1 MLEWLEFAPVW
12 LLAQFLR
19 VLPRSAARAIGIGIG
34 RAVLR
39 LHPRLRRVGLRNLEL
54 ALPELSPEERARII
68 AGVFTTLGR
77 QLADFAQLP
86 RITRQNVSEIVEY
99 QGLENYIAARDR
111 GKGVLFVTA
120 HLGGWEIG
128 SFAHALHGYPIK
140 IVVRRL
146 DNAPLNRFVDRYRT
160 AAGNQTFG
168 KQDFARSLIAAMRA
182 GETVGIL
189 MDTNMTPPQGV
200 FVPFFGIPACT
211 ASGLARV
218 ALKTDAAVIPGFT
231 VWEDAAGKYFIHF
244 EPALQ
249 LVRTGD
255 DEQDAISNTALFTA
269 AIEQYVRRYP
279 EQWLWVHRR
288 WKSRPPGEAPL
299 YG

>member
-12 LLAQFLR
+12 LLAQILR
-19 VLPRSAARAIGIGIG
+19 VLPRPVARAIGIAI
-34 RAVLR
+34 AR
-39 LHPRLRRVGLRNLEL
+39 LVYLLHGRLRRVGLRNLEM
-54 ALPELSPEERARII
+54 ALPETSPAERRRIVR
-68 AGVFTTLGR
+68 GVFTTLGR

-86 RITRQNVSEIVEY
+86 RITPRNVSEIVEY
-99 QGLENYIAARDR
+99 CGLEHYLAARDR
-111 GKGVLFVTA
+111 GQGVLFVTA

-128 SFAHALHGYPIK
+128 SYGHSVYGYPIR
-140 IVVRRL
+140 IVVREL

-168 KQDFARSLIAAMRA
+168 KQDFARRLLAAMRA

-200 FVPFFGIPACT
+200 FVPFFGIAACT

-218 ALKTDAAVIPGFT
+218 ALKTQAAVVPGFT
-231 VWEDAAGKYFIHF
+231 VWDAATRKYRIHF
-244 EPALQ
+244 EPAIE
-249 LVRTGD
+249 LVRTGN
-255 DEQDAISNTALFTA
+255 DEHDAAANTALFTA
-269 AIEQYVRRYP
+269 AIERYVRRYP

-288 WKSRPPGEAPL
+288 WKSRPPGEPPL
-299 YG
+299 Y

>member
-1 MLEWLEFAPVW
+1 MREWLEYAPVW
-12 LLAQFLR
+12 LMAKLLGA
-19 VLPRSAARAIGIGIG
+19 LPLSAARAVGIAMG
-34 RAVLR
+34 RVVYF

-54 ALPELSPEERARII
+54 GFPHATNAERTRILK
-68 AGVFTTLGR
+68 GVFKTLGR
-77 QLADFAQLP
+77 QLGDFAHLP
-86 RITRQNVSEIVEY
+86 RINRANVEKVVVYSGLEHYEATRQ
-99 QGLENYIAARDR
+99 R
-111 GKGVLFVTA
+111 GRGVLFVTA

-128 SFAHALHGYPIK
+128 SYAHSLYGHPIR
-140 IVVRRL
+140 IVVRAL
-146 DNAPLNRFVDRYRT
+146 DNARLNRFVDRYRT

-168 KQDFARSLIAAMRA
+168 KQDFARGLLAAMRA

-218 ALKTDAAVIPGFT
+218 ALKTDAAVVPGFT
-231 VWEDAAGKYFIHF
+231 VWEEAAQKYCIHF
-244 EPALQ
+244 EPPLE

-255 DEQDAISNTALFTA
+255 EERDAIANTALFTA
-269 AIEQYVRRYP
+269 AIEKYVRRYP

-288 WKSRPPGEAPL
+288 WKARPDGEPPL
-299 YG
+299 Y

>member
-1 MLEWLEFAPVW
+1 MLDWLEFAPVW

-34 RAVLR
+34 LAVLK

-54 ALPELSPEERARII
+54 ALPDLSAKERARILK
-68 AGVFTTLGR
+68 GVFTTLGR

-86 RITRQNVSEIVEY
+86 RINRQNVSDIVDY
-99 QGLENYIAARDR
+99 CGLENYIAARDR
-111 GKGVLFVTA
+111 GRGVLFVTA

-128 SFAHALHGYPIK
+128 SFAHSVYGYPIK
-140 IVVRRL
+140 IVIRQL
-146 DNAPLNRFVDRYRT
+146 DNRPLNRFVDRHRT

-168 KQDFARSLIAAMRA
+168 KEDFARGLLAAMRV

-200 FVPFFGIPACT
+200 FVPFFGIAACT

-231 VWEDAAGKYFIHF
+231 VWDHATQKYCIHF

-249 LVRTGD
+249 LIRTGD

-288 WKSRPPGEAPL
+288 WKSRPSGEPSL
-299 YG
+299 Y

>member
-1 MLEWLEFAPVW
+1 MLEWLEFVPVW

-34 RAVLR
+34 QGIYR
-39 LHPRLRRVGLRNLEL
+39 LHPRLRQVGLRNLEL
-54 ALPELSPEERARII
+54 AMPELSPGERERIVK
-68 AGVFTTLGR
+68 GVFTTLGR

-86 RITRQNVSEIVEY
+86 RITRQNVSQIVEY
-99 QGLENYIAARDR
+99 RGLENYVAARDR
-111 GKGVLFVTA
+111 GHGVLFVTA

-128 SFAHALHGYPIK
+128 SYSHSVYGYPIR
-140 IVVRRL
+140 IVVREL

-160 AAGNQTFG
+160 LAGNQTFG
-168 KQDFARSLIAAMRA
+168 KQDFARGLLAAMRA

-200 FVPFFGIPACT
+200 FVPFFGIAACT

-218 ALKTDAAVIPGFT
+218 ALKTDAAVVPGFT
-231 VWEDAAGKYFIHF
+231 VWDGAAGKYFIDF

-249 LVRTGD
+249 LIRTGD
-255 DEQDAISNTALFTA
+255 DEHDAIANTALFTA
-269 AIEQYVRRYP
+269 AIERYVRRYP
-279 EQWLWVHRR
+279 DQWLWVHRR
-288 WKSRPPGEAPL
+288 WKARPAGESPL